1 MKEDFDFEDSGL
13 RPTKTYGTRLYNKFN
28 GTLMQI

>member
-13 RPTKTYGTRLYNKFN
+13 RPTKTYGTRLYDKFK